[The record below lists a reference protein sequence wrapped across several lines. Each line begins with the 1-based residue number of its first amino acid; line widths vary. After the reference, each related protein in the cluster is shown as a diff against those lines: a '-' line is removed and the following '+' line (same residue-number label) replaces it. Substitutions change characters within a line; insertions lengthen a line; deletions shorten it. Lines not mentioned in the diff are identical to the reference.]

1 MAGHSIHA
9 EDANDRG
16 EEDGKGETT
25 PAVLLLGIHLVGASI
40 NNIRSFDLCMRKGV
54 AIGIQNHNHK

>member
-16 EEDGKGETT
+16 EEDRKGETT
-25 PAVLLLGIHLVGASI
+25 PAVLLLGIHLVWGSI
-40 NNIRSFDLCMRKGV
+40 NNSFVRSLHAERSCYRYSKS
-54 AIGIQNHNHK
+54 